1 MTFNII
7 SSSEDSMTPLRIPF
21 QTPRI
26 GPFSVLFFMILNEG
40 LAYTWPLWKGRE
52 RSGKGHWV
60 VNCDTIWHKEQLYYQ
75 HFCFLKKYHVLKR
88 TNKDHR
94 VEGPE
99 PLECSLYLAPNHWQP
114 AVTLLL
120 NASMLPFKTV
130 VASAQERTVG
140 LCRSVFSPFQGVGMN
155 AHTTCFEDLESGL
168 VMVGGLSLTPY
179 VVSF

>member
-1 MTFNII
+1 MK
-7 SSSEDSMTPLRIPF
+7 
-21 QTPRI
+21 
-26 GPFSVLFFMILNEG
+26 VLLTLDHCG
-40 LAYTWPLWKGRE
+40 KRGE

-140 LCRSVFSPFQGVGMN
+140 LCRCVFSPFEGVGMN

-168 VMVGGLSLTPY
+168 VMVDGLSLTPY